1 MIESRGAESRVRMIS
16 ASLGTIERGAGDH
29 GEAVEV
35 AGAKRSQEGGVE
47 KVPIEKRLT
56 GLIQLTS

>member
-1 MIESRGAESRVRMIS
+1 MIE

-35 AGAKRSQEGGVE
+35 AGAKRSQEGEVE
-47 KVPIEKRLT
+47 KD
-56 GLIQLTS
+56 SN